1 MTATI
6 NFFSHIF
13 FKMKNTLLTLAIISF
28 FLFANFSYAY
38 PSLKVTTDTNLSQQ
52 AGTSADYTATVTNM
66 GDMPLE
72 EVYLTIS
79 FLPSRWYSINE
90 KVFLQAGNSS
100 VLHYTLSLPADVEGG
115 IKYNVTANGVLGF
128 GIVAQDKNEVMLK
141 ITAANSQQATMTAKT
156 TTTQQGENVQQG
168 QNMQDMLKNYKW
180 ILVSVLISL
189 GIIFAMA
196 AYVFWRD

>member
-1 MTATI
+1 MRG
-6 NFFSHIF
+6 
-13 FKMKNTLLTLAIISF
+13 TLLAFACFTF
-28 FLFANFSYAY
+28 FIAASCAYAY
-38 PSLKVTTDTNLSQQ
+38 PSLKITTETNLSQQ
-52 AGTSADYTATVTNM
+52 AGTAADYTATVTNM

-79 FLPSRWYSINE
+79 FLPSKWYSINE
-90 KVFLQAGNSS
+90 KIFLQAGNNS
-100 VLHYTLSLPADVEGG
+100 VLHYTLSLPADVEGS

-141 ITAANSQQATMTAKT
+141 ITAANSQQATTTAKT

-168 QNMQDMLKNYKW
+168 QNWQDMLKNYKW

-189 GIIFAMA
+189 GAIFAMA
-196 AYVFWRD
+196 AYAFWRD